1 MYFFSLLA
9 NSKGKR
15 CVHAS
20 ALANLGQEVH
30 LPQHFAEHGVNVV
43 HLRSITL
50 LLLLLLLSIHHVINT
65 GYEKAKLKQNKA
77 SMYES

>member
-1 MYFFSLLA
+1 M
-9 NSKGKR
+9 K

-50 LLLLLLLSIHHVINT
+50 LLLLLSIHHVINT